1 MFHKVVW
8 QHMQGVVGFLVTT
21 YCKFVTEFFSK
32 KFEKKSVRL
41 RFERIMAMRLW
52 LRFLAHSVKSTGKVA
67 KNNDRQKMTDWKI
80 RDKLLTEYKGVPC
93 RLITG
98 V

>member
-1 MFHKVVW
+1 
-8 QHMQGVVGFLVTT
+8 
-21 YCKFVTEFFSK
+21 
-32 KFEKKSVRL
+32 
-41 RFERIMAMRLW
+41 MAMRLW